1 MTGAIEAISS
11 AAGPFKPQLRLGFPF
26 HRRTRPE
33 DSPTF
38 KVAY

>member
-26 HRRTRPE
+26 P
-33 DSPTF
+33 SNM
-38 KVAY
+38 